1 MFGVSECFSPAICCG
16 SIMKTVALS
25 HNQWTSSKLGETST
39 SSNVNSNSAIVCQS
53 QSSIQSSVDV
63 EMRKSKVKSW
73 RLERESVVKFAD
85 LSINHT
91 MDAKT
96 FVSNYH
102 IWNGSYLNLGCIC
115 LIFISISNSQSS
127 SHLDGASF
135 NRTLEYAPNNGKIR
149 QYQQARI
156 IDLYAYCSCSI
167 IRSWK
172 IICVA

>member
-1 MFGVSECFSPAICCG
+1 MKWKWSLLNLHIAIFWCLMFGVSECFSPTICCG
-16 SIMKTVALS
+16 SIMKTVVLS

-39 SSNVNSNSAIVCQS
+39 SNVNSNSAIVCHS

-102 IWNGSYLNLGCIC
+102 IWNAI
-115 LIFISISNSQSS
+115 IFKTRL
-127 SHLDGASF
+127 HLLDPHLHF
-135 NRTLEYAPNNGKIR
+135 KL
-149 QYQQARI
+149 
-156 IDLYAYCSCSI
+156 SI
-167 IRSWK
+167 IITPRWGF
-172 IICVA
+172 I